1 MARYSCEPYRKSA
14 YHEDLRWRMVWQ
26 RKVLNLKLEVI
37 AKNLGVDTSTVQ
49 RVISKFD
56 NTEKKE
62 YSSQN
67 RIMKLCKPVELTIY
81 IYNIYMVL
89 ALFA

>member
-1 MARYSCEPYRKSA
+1 M
-14 YHEDLRWRMVWQ
+14 
-26 RKVLNLKLEVI
+26 I

-56 NTEKKE
+56 ITGQVKKKE

-67 RIMKLCKPVELTIY
+67 RIMKLCKPVQLTILQL
-81 IYNIYMVL
+81 VL
-89 ALFA
+89 SKPDLYLWEIKQELKIMFDLDIGASTICTFFEEK